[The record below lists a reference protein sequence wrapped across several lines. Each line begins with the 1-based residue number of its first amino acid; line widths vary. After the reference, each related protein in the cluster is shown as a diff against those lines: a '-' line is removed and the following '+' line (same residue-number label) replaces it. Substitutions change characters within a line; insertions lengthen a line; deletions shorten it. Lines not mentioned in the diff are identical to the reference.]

1 MAEPTLFPKIR
12 TEIMLKGMQEPAHLW
27 RDSED
32 SLNILD
38 NPLVSLS

>member
-1 MAEPTLFPKIR
+1 MAEPTLFPKFR
-12 TEIMLKGMQEPAHLW
+12 TEIMQKGMQEPAHLW

-32 SLNILD
+32 SLHTWN